1 MPKPDPLQDTDLSDS
16 PDADDSKGQQLVS
29 PVIRGLRLLRFI
41 AEGGSTAN
49 LSEVGRRI
57 DVNRVT
63 VMRLLATLEHEGM
76 LERLPQGGHEVG
88 FGFLKLAARVLA
100 ANDLTTFARRVLAR
114 LSASLQLSAYLV
126 VRDGGHALYLLRDM
140 PNTSLV
146 SNIQVGS
153 RVAAHLTTPGRM
165 LIAHLPPETLREL
178 LGDDPLPTVTGQSP
192 ATHARLAEIL
202 AADRERGCA
211 WSFSAYERGIDSCA
225 APVVGADGDVIAAIS
240 VAGPPQRFELDGTLR
255 ERVEKEVRLA
265 ARDLSA
271 LLGYRPGSGS

>member
-1 MPKPDPLQDTDLSDS
+1 
-16 PDADDSKGQQLVS
+16 
-29 PVIRGLRLLRFI
+29 
-41 AEGGSTAN
+41 
-49 LSEVGRRI
+49 
-57 DVNRVT
+57 
-63 VMRLLATLEHEGM
+63 
-76 LERLPQGGHEVG
+76 
-88 FGFLKLAARVLA
+88 
-100 ANDLTTFARRVLAR
+100 
-114 LSASLQLSAYLV
+114 
-126 VRDGGHALYLLRDM
+126 
-140 PNTSLV
+140 
-146 SNIQVGS
+146 
-153 RVAAHLTTPGRM
+153 M

-211 WSFSAYERGIDSCA
+211 WSFSAYEPGIDSCA

-240 VAGPPQRFELDGTLR
+240 VAGPQQRFELDGTLR